1 MPCRRPC
8 CSNACQ
14 LPPWTTGA
22 HGHKPSNN
30 RALSKPLVAVMA
42 LCVAAT
48 RNMLTC
54 CLHTPPEASPKV
66 EAPEGPPL
74 AALAIRPPEPRR
86 VLSGS
91 HEGAS
96 TACYSLW
103 PRQNSECAG
112 PRKAFTCSLC
122 GPTAGGEGSRQCRL
136 RRGLHFSPFRRA
148 PEASPKVEAPEGPP
162 LAALAIRP
170 PDPRR
175 TGSVVRRTCP
185 VEDVNTSQVHMCRLP
200 RDLHVHASRGDVLA
214 CRSKVC
220 ACAKQWAAGA
230 ETTIIPGGCTVRATS
245 ALPGVRN
252 LRAGPESAQ
261 STENCPDFGCFNLI
275 RLRPHSAKSQDKSFF
290 SKLSSK
296 RGDLS

>member
-1 MPCRRPC
+1 MGFAPRGIVYVKKTAPAPKP
-8 CSNACQ
+8 SLQSTACLTTHALPAAVLQ
-14 LPPWTTGA
+14 QCVPTPPWTTGA

-74 AALAIRPPEPRR
+74 AASAIRPPEPRR
-86 VLSGS
+86 VLRGS

-122 GPTAGGEGSRQCRL
+122 GPTAGPAFLSLPTSTRGESEGGGPGGASTCCIGDPTAR
-136 RRGLHFSPFRRA
+136 
-148 PEASPKVEAPEGPP
+148 PEANGQ
-162 LAALAIRP
+162 R
-170 PDPRR
+170 
-175 TGSVVRRTCP
+175 
-185 VEDVNTSQVHMCRLP
+185 
-200 RDLHVHASRGDVLA
+200 
-214 CRSKVC
+214 
-220 ACAKQWAAGA
+220 
-230 ETTIIPGGCTVRATS
+230 CT
-245 ALPGVRN
+245 
-252 LRAGPESAQ
+252 
-261 STENCPDFGCFNLI
+261 
-275 RLRPHSAKSQDKSFF
+275 PH
-290 SKLSSK
+290 LSC
-296 RGDLS
+296 